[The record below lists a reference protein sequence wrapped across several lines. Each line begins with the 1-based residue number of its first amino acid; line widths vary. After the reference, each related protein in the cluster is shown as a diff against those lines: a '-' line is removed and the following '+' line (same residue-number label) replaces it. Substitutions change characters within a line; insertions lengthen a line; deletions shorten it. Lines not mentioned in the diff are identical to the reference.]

1 MRNLLLFTGAAALA
15 LSMPAAADPGGKG
28 GGNGNGKGQA
38 AKVDRGPGGGKG
50 NRAQQA
56 QRGGGKPAK
65 AQRQAARAGN
75 PAKAQRQAARAVKP
89 DRPQRQAVRAGKPDK
104 AERRVVRDVRERQDR
119 LVRSDRRER
128 FDRDERRWR
137 DRDRDRR
144 EMVDLRA
151 LRGEERRF
159 ADLGAGCPPGLAKK
173 GNGCLPPG
181 QAKKLFAR
189 GDRIQPAWF
198 SGYDVPVRY
207 RSFYRDTPDHY
218 YRYDQD
224 GYIYRVRSGDNL
236 IASVIPLFGGGFNVG
251 QPLPQGYDIY
261 NVPYGYRDAYYDTD
275 DYLYRYGDNAI
286 YRVDRQS
293 GVIESIVSLLAGDLA
308 VGQPL
313 PAGYDVYNVP
323 LDYRDRYYDTDE
335 AMYRY
340 GDGAIY
346 QVDPQTQII
355 QAIVEML
362 I

>member
-1 MRNLLLFTGAAALA
+1 MRRLILFAGTAALA
-15 LSMPAAADPGGKG
+15 VSMPAAADPGGKG
-28 GGNGNGKGQA
+28 GGNGKGQA
-38 AKVDRGPGGGKG
+38 AKVDKGGGKD
-50 NRAQQA
+50 A
-56 QRGGGKPAK
+56 RGGGNGKGNKPE
-65 AQRQAARAGN
+65 QARRG
-75 PAKAQRQAARAVKP
+75 
-89 DRPQRQAVRAGKPDK
+89 GKPDK
-104 AERRVVRDVRERQDR
+104 AERRAEARGGGKPDKVQRQAATAGKPDKPDRRAVRD
-119 LVRSDRRER
+119 DRRDRQER
-128 FDRDERRWR
+128 FGRD
-137 DRDRDRR
+137 DRR
-144 EMVDLRA
+144 DLRDNRRDLVDLRD
-151 LRGEERRF
+151 LRGEDRRF
-159 ADLGAGCPPGLAKK
+159 ADLDAGCPPGLAKK

-198 SGYDVPVRY
+198 SGYDLPVRY
-207 RSFYRDTPDHY
+207 RSFYSDTPDHY
-218 YRYDQD
+218 YRYDED
-224 GYIYRVRSGDNL
+224 GFIYRVRSNDNL
-236 IASVIPLFGGGFNVG
+236 IASIIPLFGGGFNVG

-261 NVPYGYRDAYYDTD
+261 NVPYGYRDTYYDTD
-275 DYLYRYGDNAI
+275 DDLFRYGDNAI

-323 LDYRDRYYDTDE
+323 MDYRDRYYDTDE

-346 QVDPQTQII
+346 EIDPQTQII

>member
-1 MRNLLLFTGAAALA
+1 MRNLLLLTGAAALA
-15 LSMPAAADPGGKG
+15 LSIPAAADPGGKG
-28 GGNGNGKGQA
+28 GGNGKGQA
-38 AKVDRGPGGGKG
+38 AKVDKGKGGGKDARGGG
-50 NRAQQA
+50 NGRGNKPAQA
-56 QRGGGKPAK
+56 QRGG
-65 AQRQAARAGN
+65 
-75 PAKAQRQAARAVKP
+75 KP
-89 DRPQRQAVRAGKPDK
+89 DKPQRQAERGGKPDK
-104 AERRVVRDVRERQDR
+104 ADR
-119 LVRSDRRER
+119 KLDRRTER
-128 FDRDERRWR
+128 AEREFRGREDRR
-137 DRDRDRR
+137 DR
-144 EMVDLRA
+144 VDLRD
-151 LRGEERRF
+151 LRGGERRF
-159 ADLGAGCPPGLAKK
+159 ADLDAGCPPGLAKK

-218 YRYDQD
+218 FRYDED

-236 IASVIPLFGGGFNVG
+236 IASIIPLFGGGFNVG
-251 QPLPQGYDIY
+251 QPLPRGYDIY
-261 NVPYGYRDAYYDTD
+261 NVPYAYRDTYYDTD
-275 DYLYRYGDNAI
+275 DSLYRYGDNAI

-293 GVIESIVSLLAGDLA
+293 GVIESVVSLLAGDLA

-323 LDYRDRYYDTDE
+323 IDYRDRYYDTD
-335 AMYRY
+335 AALYRY

>member
-1 MRNLLLFTGAAALA
+1 MRNLLLLTGAAALA
-15 LSMPAAADPGGKG
+15 LSIPAAADPGGKG
-28 GGNGNGKGQA
+28 GGNGKGQA
-38 AKVDRGPGGGKG
+38 AKVDKGKGGGKDARGGGRG
-50 NRAQQA
+50 NKPHQA
-56 QRGGGKPAK
+56 QRGG
-65 AQRQAARAGN
+65 
-75 PAKAQRQAARAVKP
+75 KP
-89 DRPQRQAVRAGKPDK
+89 DKPQRQAERGGKPDK
-104 AERRVVRDVRERQDR
+104 ADR
-119 LVRSDRRER
+119 KLDRRTER
-128 FDRDERRWR
+128 AERDLREFRGREDRR
-137 DRDRDRR
+137 DR
-144 EMVDLRA
+144 VDLRD
-151 LRGEERRF
+151 LRGGERRF
-159 ADLGAGCPPGLAKK
+159 ADLDAGCPPGLAKK

-218 YRYDQD
+218 FRYDED
-224 GYIYRVRSGDNL
+224 GYIYRVRSDDNL
-236 IASVIPLFGGGFNVG
+236 IASIIPLFGGGFNVG
-251 QPLPQGYDIY
+251 QPLPRGYDIY
-261 NVPYGYRDAYYDTD
+261 NVPYAYRDTYYDTD
-275 DYLYRYGDNAI
+275 DSLYRYGDNAI

-293 GVIESIVSLLAGDLA
+293 GVIESVVSLLAGDLA

-323 LDYRDRYYDTDE
+323 MGYRDRYYDTD
-335 AMYRY
+335 AALYRY